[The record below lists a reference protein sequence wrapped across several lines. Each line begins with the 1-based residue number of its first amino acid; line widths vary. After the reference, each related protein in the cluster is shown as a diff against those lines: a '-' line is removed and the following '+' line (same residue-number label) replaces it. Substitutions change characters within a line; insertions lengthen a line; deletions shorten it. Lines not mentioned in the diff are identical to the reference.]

1 MTVPVKQEPDTKAEY
16 KNQTEGQ
23 MIEEAVAK
31 EVKLSS
37 QEQMYADLL
46 AVQKEL
52 PSLQKSAINPHFK
65 NKYVPLEV
73 LNPAT
78 LEVLNKHN
86 FVWLTLP
93 DTLPDGSQALS
104 YVLLHTPTGESIKGT
119 MSLGNETN
127 TPQAQ
132 GSAITY
138 ARRYAL
144 MAVLGLVADEDDDN
158 QGQASKAKEP
168 ASESSKQNLLKALA
182 ALDMDLGEF
191 EKKKGTTLDTMTQ
204 EQVDTSIAQAKTTLT
219 ARAAKA

>member
-1 MTVPVKQEPDTKAEY
+1 M
-16 KNQTEGQ
+16 
-23 MIEEAVAK
+23 
-31 EVKLSS
+31 
-37 QEQMYADLL
+37 
-46 AVQKEL
+46 
-52 PSLQKSAINPHFK
+52 
-65 NKYVPLEV
+65 
-73 LNPAT
+73 NPAT

-144 MAVLGLVADEDDDN
+144 MAVLGLVADEDN